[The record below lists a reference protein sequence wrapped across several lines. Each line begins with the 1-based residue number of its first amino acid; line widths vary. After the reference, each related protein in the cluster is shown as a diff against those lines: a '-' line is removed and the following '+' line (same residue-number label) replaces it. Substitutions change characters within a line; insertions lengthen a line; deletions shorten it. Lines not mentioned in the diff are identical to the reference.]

1 MKKLLVLFVLVP
13 FSTFAQ
19 WDYNNVNSGTI
30 RNATGSINFF
40 GKDEF
45 KFKLIKSKSPDL
57 NFSISSDFFKKDSS
71 YYYVVLTVL
80 GKNFR
85 VTEFESS
92 KANFK
97 IIELKDLSKSD
108 KYTVNDFLKKFKKG
122 IQCIVT
128 IKNKNKIIQGICSLE
143 GSSEAINQLLRS

>member
-13 FSTFAQ
+13 FLTFAQ
-19 WDYNNVNSGTI
+19 WDYNNVNSGTG
-30 RNATGSINFF
+30 RNTTGNIIFF

-45 KFKLIKSKSPDL
+45 KFKLIKSKSRDL
-57 NFSISSDFFKKDSS
+57 NFSISSDFFKKDYS

-92 KANFK
+92 KTNFK

-108 KYTVNDFLKKFKKG
+108 KYTVNDFLKKFTKG

-128 IKNKNKIIQGICSLE
+128 IKNKNKIIQGFCSLE
-143 GSSEAINQLLRS
+143 GSSEAINQLLRR

>member
-19 WDYNNVNSGTI
+19 WDYNNVNSGTG
-30 RNATGSINFF
+30 RNTTGNIIFF

-45 KFKLIKSKSPDL
+45 KFKLIKS
-57 NFSISSDFFKKDSS
+57 ISSDFFKKDYS

-92 KANFK
+92 KTNFK

-108 KYTVNDFLKKFKKG
+108 KYTVNDFLKKFTKG

-128 IKNKNKIIQGICSLE
+128 IKNKNKIIQGFCSLE
-143 GSSEAINQLLRS
+143 GSSEAINQLLRR